1 MKDELE
7 KRIKDLREK
16 ISHIRNE
23 NKSFEMLKKLNRLI
37 SLYEDMYFDIMYL
50 ISPSKEVEYERNK
63 IQGVARKIITCV

>member
-37 SLYEDMYFDIMYL
+37 SLYEDMYFDIL
-50 ISPSKEVEYERNK
+50 
-63 IQGVARKIITCV
+63 

>member
-1 MKDELE
+1 MAITKPSKTSLPALIKKENKMKDELE

-37 SLYEDMYFDIMYL
+37 SLYEDMYFDIL
-50 ISPSKEVEYERNK
+50 
-63 IQGVARKIITCV
+63 